1 MQIST
6 MKDDARFNLFLVL
19 LGAAALVLASFA
31 PSAFR
36 FILFAFLLA
45 YLVNPLV
52 GVMERRWRVRR
63 ALSTGFIL
71 FLAFA
76 ALVVVL
82 ELVVPYVAWQ
92 VEGFIAAAPDLA
104 RQGLERLQAL
114 GVIRGEA
121 QLTTFDD
128 LLSLLR
134 EQLAGREASAAQTL
148 GGYLL
153 AATSGVIGALIFLLN
168 LFIIPVL
175 FFFITE
181 DLGGMRE
188 GFLTM
193 VPSSRRQG
201 VRAYLAMVDRT
212 LGGFLRGQFIV
223 ALSLAAIYGLG
234 LTLAGLRFGL
244 VIGILTGLLS
254 VIPYAGFGLGV
265 ALAALVM
272 LVDFSGWGQVA
283 GAAGVFAI
291 GQAVE
296 SFILTPRIV
305 GNKVGLTT
313 LESLL
318 AILVFAELGGF
329 PGLLLAIPAGGVLK
343 QTILLA
349 FRPREV

>member
-1 MQIST
+1 
-6 MKDDARFNLFLVL
+6 MKDDTRFNLFLVL
-19 LGAAALVLASFA
+19 LGTAALVLAFFA

-76 ALVVVL
+76 VLVVVL
-82 ELVVPYVAWQ
+82 ELVVPYAAWQ
-92 VEGFIAAAPDLA
+92 VEGFIDAAPDLA
-104 RQGLERLQAL
+104 RQGMERLQAL

-121 QLTTFDD
+121 PLATFGD

-134 EQLAGREASAAQTL
+134 EQLAGKEASAAQTL

-181 DLGGMRE
+181 DLGGVRG
-188 GFLTM
+188 GFLSL

-201 VRAYLAMVDRT
+201 VQGYLAMVDRI

-223 ALSLAAIYGLG
+223 ALSLSAVYGLG

-254 VIPYAGFGLGV
+254 VIPYAGFALGI
-265 ALAALVM
+265 ALAALVT
-272 LVDFSGWGQVA
+272 LADFSGWGQI
-283 GAAGVFAI
+283 AGVTAAFAV
-291 GQAVE
+291 GQALE
-296 SFILTPRIV
+296 SFVLTPRIV

-329 PGLLLAIPAGGVLK
+329 IGLLLAIPAGGVLK
-343 QTILLA
+343 QTILLV
-349 FRPREV
+349 FSPREV